1 MNKPVQSRNAGF
13 AAALVLLAIVV
24 LFAMGTSLL
33 KLGQNSRIGA
43 VRGASEVA
51 ARCAA
56 DSGLAKAVFEMN
68 EKLKYELWN
77 DSKLPQAT
85 DQPMPGCD
93 ATFSY
98 TVQWDAVNGY
108 VIESTGRSSRAVKKV
123 ACTLSLS
130 GPFEHAILTQEALV
144 LKGGSVVDWYN
155 YEAGDESL
163 KIGTNST
170 ASGAINLSPGAI
182 VNGDI
187 VVGAGGNPD
196 EVVNASGAT
205 VTGQIYAAPQSY
217 DFSPATVPDW
227 LESMPSGG
235 TVDSEKPIISSGKYD
250 GISLGKGEIVTIDG
264 PVTLYI
270 TGDTSLSNSAQ
281 LQINETNPDASLILY
296 LGGALY
302 CKNGGFIN
310 NITRDAKKL
319 KIYGLDSCTNL
330 SIATDGELYG
340 GIYVPQADMN
350 LKNSVN
356 IFGAVVAKNLYQG
369 AAANFNYDASLRDM
383 AVSDEGVRFVV
394 NKWREQ

>member
-1 MNKPVQSRNAGF
+1 MNKPVQSKNAGF
-13 AAALVLLAIVV
+13 ATVLVLLAIVV
-24 LFAMGTSLL
+24 MLAMGTSLL

-56 DSGLAKAVFEMN
+56 DSGLTKAVFEMN
-68 EKLKYELWN
+68 EKLRDEAW
-77 DSKLPQAT
+77 DSSKLPQAT
-85 DQPMPGCD
+85 DQPIPGCD

-98 TVQWDAVNGY
+98 TVLWDTENGY

-130 GPFEHAILTQEALV
+130 GLFEHAILTQGEIAL
-144 LKGGSVVDWYN
+144 KSGSVVDWYN

-170 ASGAINLSPGAI
+170 ASGAINIGPGAT

-187 VVGAGGNPD
+187 VVGAGGDPD

-205 VTGQIYAAPQSY
+205 VTGQIYASTQSY
-217 DFSPATVPDW
+217 DFSPVTVPGW

-235 TVDSEKPIISSGKYD
+235 TVKTTIISSGKYD
-250 GISLGKGEIVTIDG
+250 GIDLGKGEIVTIDG

-281 LQINETNPDASLILY
+281 LQISETNPDASLTLY
-296 LGGALY
+296 LGGNLY

-310 NITRDAKKL
+310 NITKDAKKL

-330 SIATDGELYG
+330 NIATDGELYG
-340 GIYVPQADMN
+340 GIYVPQADMS

-369 AAANFNYDASLRDM
+369 AAANFNYDASLRDV
-383 AVSDEGVRFVV
+383 AVSNEGVRFVV
-394 NKWREQ
+394 KKWREQ